1 VLVRPCGQDDVD
13 QVTRLAGLM
22 GRAGPDAEVAE
33 RIHRIGTLPDHLLC
47 VAGRGGGLIGYAWA
61 QDYGPH
67 LRTGEALVRI
77 HDLFV
82 EPGVRRRGVGKE
94 LFTHVRRWAARRG
107 AAYIQWQASQE
118 ALPFY
123 AALEFAGDPCPDPE
137 HPFFEI
143 ILSPRDG

>member
-1 VLVRPCGQDDVD
+1 MIRPCDQEDVN
-13 QVTRLAGLM
+13 QVVRLAVLM
-22 GRAGPDAEVAE
+22 GRAGPDEEVAE
-33 RIHRIGTLPDHLLC
+33 RIRRIGTRPDHLLC

-82 EPGVRRRGVGKE
+82 EPGMRRRGVGKE
-94 LFTHVRRWAARRG
+94 LFTYARRWAAGRG
-107 AAYIQWQASQE
+107 ATYLQWQASRD

-123 AALEFAGDPCPDPE
+123 AALGLAGDPCPDPE

-143 ILSPRDG
+143 VLG

>member
-1 VLVRPCGQDDVD
+1 MIRPCDQEDVN
-13 QVTRLAGLM
+13 QVVRLAVLM
-22 GRAGPDAEVAE
+22 GRAGPDEEVAE

-47 VAGRGGGLIGYAWA
+47 VAGRCGGLIGYAWA

-67 LRTGEALVRI
+67 LRTGEAIVRI

-82 EPGVRRRGVGKE
+82 EPGMRRRGVGKE
-94 LFTHVRRWAARRG
+94 LFTYARRWAAGRG
-107 AAYIQWQASQE
+107 ATYLQWQASRD

-123 AALEFAGDPCPDPE
+123 AALGLAGDPCPDPE

-143 ILSPRDG
+143 VLG